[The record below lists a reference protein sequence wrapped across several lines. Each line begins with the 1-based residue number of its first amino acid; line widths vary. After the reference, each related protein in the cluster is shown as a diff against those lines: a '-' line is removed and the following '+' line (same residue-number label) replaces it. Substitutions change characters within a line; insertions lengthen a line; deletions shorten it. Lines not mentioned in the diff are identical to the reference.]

1 MIAFMSKIPRYGD
14 NDDDIVYTRGTYTT
28 KKKGGSMK
36 KYVISSTEFESKDEA
51 MAQIAEWAEGG
62 TLDSKARVY
71 EVKRKYQPVL
81 SKSVDVELMEVEK

>member
-51 MAQIAEWAEGG
+51 MAQIAEWAEDG
-62 TLDSKARVY
+62 TLDSRARVY
-71 EVKRKYQPVL
+71 EVKRTYQPAF
-81 SKSVDVELMEVEK
+81 SIDVKLVEVE